1 MRRRRTF
8 TLIELLVVIGII
20 AILAAMLLP
29 ALAAARERAQS
40 TNCLNNLRQLAL
52 GTISYLSDSKGTY
65 FNSEPRNPHPQ
76 CWWLGGTHRS
86 GSYYDF
92 TPETGR
98 LFKYVGDERCYLCP
112 TAANDQKC
120 NFSFSMRLKFAKAD
134 AIDKPSSVIAFFE
147 EELSDDGNFSLPF
160 KIEDGQLVSDDSGIG
175 ANTCPYWHR
184 NDSNNFAFVDGHVS
198 NEQWD
203 MAAIRRNAVT
213 LR

>member
-1 MRRRRTF
+1 MKGKNF
-8 TLIELLVVIGII
+8 TLIELLVVIAII

-29 ALAAARERAQS
+29 ALSKAREKAEQIS
-40 TNCLNNLRQLAL
+40 CINNIRQIGM
-52 GTISYLSDSKGTY
+52 GTIMYAGDNRQYMPLSGTG
-65 FNSEPRNPHPQ
+65 PTK
-76 CWWLGGTHRS
+76 WMGGTPVS
-86 GSYYDF
+86 DTTYDF
-92 TPETGR
+92 DPEAGL

-112 TAANDQKC
+112 TAANEQKC

-203 MAAIRRNAVT
+203 MATIRRNAIT

>member
-1 MRRRRTF
+1 
-8 TLIELLVVIGII
+8 
-20 AILAAMLLP
+20 
-29 ALAAARERAQS
+29 
-40 TNCLNNLRQLAL
+40 
-52 GTISYLSDSKGTY
+52 
-65 FNSEPRNPHPQ
+65 
-76 CWWLGGTHRS
+76 
-86 GSYYDF
+86 
-92 TPETGR
+92 
-98 LFKYVGDERCYLCP
+98 
-112 TAANDQKC
+112 
-120 NFSFSMRLKFAKAD
+120 MRLKFAKAD

-203 MAAIRRNAVT
+203 MATIRRNAIT